1 MPKKESEKEESSSEK
16 PHKKSGGGLL
26 LVIIILLLLL
36 IIVGG
41 ALAAYF
47 ILFKKGSSEENAQQQ
62 PYSTTSVEQDSSP
75 VPSAAAHGL
84 KDEPGPILAYPPFLV
99 NLADP
104 GGNRYLKLTLS
115 IELSKEKNFPA
126 EVTAKEPRIKD
137 IIVSVL
143 ASKVYDEISSTQ
155 GKVALKQEL
164 MRRLNTIMS
173 GGRVTDIYITEF
185 VVQ

>member
-1 MPKKESEKEESSSEK
+1 MPKKESEKEESGSEK
-16 PHKKSGGGLL
+16 PQKKSGGSGLL
-26 LVIIILLLLL
+26 LIVIILLLLL

-41 ALAAYF
+41 AVYF
-47 ILFKKGSSEENAQQQ
+47 LFLRTPSQDASQQQQ
-62 PYSTTSVEQDSSP
+62 PPISLTEPDNMPQTTTG
-75 VPSAAAHGL
+75 HGL
-84 KDEPGPILAYPPFLV
+84 KDDPGPIQAYPPFLV

-126 EVTAKEPRIKD
+126 EVAAKEPRIKD
-137 IIVSVL
+137 IVVSVL
-143 ASKVYDEISSTQ
+143 ASKMYDEISSTQ